1 MHERLEKIVKER
13 DAGAFRSLFT
23 TFGPKVR
30 AMLMRQGADSETAED
45 IVQDTMLTVWTKSHL
60 FAEDKGTLSSWIYAI
75 ARNLRIDR
83 VRRQIVWDQLR
94 HDLATVQDTYAV
106 ADATVSRQQDRLQV
120 ANALSGLPME
130 QLQIVKLSFIDGL
143 SQNEIAAELKLPLGT
158 VKSRMRLAFDKL
170 RGAVE
175 IGA

>member
-1 MHERLEKIVKER
+1 MREQLDKVTRER
-13 DAGAFRSLFT
+13 DAGAFKSLFS

-30 AMLMRQGADSETAED
+30 AMLIKQGADSATAED

-60 FAEDKGTLSSWIYAI
+60 FTEDRGALSSWIYTI

-83 VRRQIVWDQLR
+83 IRRQVVWDQLR
-94 HDLATVQDTYAV
+94 HDLAAFQNAHAA
-106 ADATVSRQQDRLQV
+106 ADAFLCPEHERLQI
-120 ANALSGLPME
+120 ANALSGLPAE
-130 QLQIVKLSFIDGL
+130 QQQVVRMSFIDGL
-143 SQNEIAAELKLPLGT
+143 SQSEIAEQLRLPLGT

-175 IGA
+175 SGV

>member
-1 MHERLEKIVKER
+1 MHERLEKIVKDR
-13 DAGAFRSLFT
+13 DAGAFKSLFT

-60 FAEDKGTLSSWIYAI
+60 FAEDKGALSSWIYAI

-83 VRRQIVWDQLR
+83 IRRQVVWDQMR
-94 HDLATVQDTYAV
+94 HDLATFHSAHAA
-106 ADATVSRQQDRLQV
+106 ADVSVSREQDRLQV
-120 ANALSGLPME
+120 ANALSGLPSE
-130 QLQIVKLSFIDGL
+130 QLQIVKLSYIDGL
-143 SQNEIAAELKLPLGT
+143 SQNEIAEALKLPLGT

-175 IGA
+175 SEA

>member
-1 MHERLEKIVKER
+1 MREPLEKIVKER
-13 DAGAFRSLFT
+13 DVGAFKCLFT

-45 IVQDTMLTVWTKSHL
+45 IVQETMLAVWAKSHL
-60 FAEDKGTLSSWIYAI
+60 FIEEKGALSSWIYSI

-83 VRRQIVWDQLR
+83 VRRQVVWDQLR
-94 HDLATVQDTYAV
+94 NDIAAVQSAHAA
-106 ADATVSRQQDRLQV
+106 ADIAACREQDRLQV
-120 ANALSGLPME
+120 ANALSGLPTE

-143 SQNEIAAELKLPLGT
+143 SQTEIANQLKLPLGT

-175 IGA
+175 SGA

>member
-1 MHERLEKIVKER
+1 
-13 DAGAFRSLFT
+13 
-23 TFGPKVR
+23 
-30 AMLMRQGADSETAED
+30 MRQGADSETAED

-60 FAEDKGTLSSWIYAI
+60 FAEDKGALSSWIYAI

-94 HDLATVQDTYAV
+94 HDLAAVQDPYAC
-106 ADATVSRQQDRLQV
+106 ADATVSRQQDRLHV

-175 IGA
+175 IEA